1 MVDISFQRLA
11 MSDEVAS
18 GGSSDIL
25 KANPEELEAREKFAA
40 VAAVSTI
47 PIPYVFVSGGVN
59 VTGIFNLRSP
69 VEDSNTEGVA
79 IGAIVGTYF
88 LNKDRTTVSLYDPTS
103 SLLRLDIEIR
113 FANSDLRARICRT
126 DLFDGWK
133 CGGWETL
140 ASW

>member
-1 MVDISFQRLA
+1 
-11 MSDEVAS
+11 MSNEVVS

-25 KANPEELEAREKFAA
+25 KATPEELDARVKFAA
-40 VAAVSTI
+40 IATVSTI
-47 PIPYVFVSGGVN
+47 PIPYAFVSGGVN
-59 VTGIFNLRSP
+59 VTGIFNLKNP

-79 IGAIVGTYF
+79 IGAIIGPYF
-88 LNKDRTTVSLYDPTS
+88 LNKDRTTVRLYDPTN

-113 FANSDLRARICRT
+113 FANSDLRARICRA

-133 CGGWETL
+133 CSGWEAL